1 MYIMFI
7 YSLQVG
13 SWVVVFFLFF
23 LKGCKKIESYK
34 LIFSII
40 PYFTFS
46 SPLFLSLVFVDFQA
60 NGEISSIVRVC
71 VFSTLRLWLILH
83 VNTTI
88 LFTNI
93 ITQAVIHFS
102 FNGKSMVALSL
113 SVFYSLYLL
122 FVASGNG
129 RV

>member
-1 MYIMFI
+1 MFI

-13 SWVVVFFLFF
+13 SWVVVFFFF
-23 LKGCKKIESYK
+23 LLFLEGCKKIESYK

-46 SPLFLSLVFVDFQA
+46 SPLFLSMVFVDFQA

-122 FVASGNG
+122 FVASGSG